1 MSDFWKGI
9 ALPWGT
15 TIPSV
20 IDPKDDTEILKSS
33 VLFIVL
39 TRLGERVMQPT
50 FGSNLPNM
58 LFNPND
64 LQAAQSM
71 KRSVKEAISKWD
83 DRIEFVDFSVEG
95 SNNNLTCTLEYK
107 QNIDPL
113 HDAYQVVTI
122 SLTPEMFG

>member
-20 IDPKDDTEILKSS
+20 IDPKNDENILKSS
-33 VLFIVL
+33 VLWIIL
-39 TRLGERVMQPT
+39 TSFGERVMQPT

-64 LQAAQSM
+64 TQSAQAM
-71 KRSVKEAISKWD
+71 KRAVKDAISKWD
-83 DRIEFVDFSVEG
+83 DRIEFVNFSVEG
-95 SNNNLTCTLEYK
+95 NNNEMVCTLEYK
-107 QNIDPL
+107 QNVDPT
-113 HDAYQVVTI
+113 HDSYQVVAI